1 MKFEKSPKEK
11 SQARVYVCAFERKV
25 FEPPMDFQF
34 FLKKYSFVIL
44 IFFLI
49 NHDVYFEAHLTQ
61 Q

>member
-34 FLKKYSFVIL
+34 FLKNIL
-44 IFFLI
+44 L
-49 NHDVYFEAHLTQ
+49 
-61 Q
+61 